1 MSLMDKLF
9 FIEAKHKVFNKHF
22 GIVNIA
28 IFGLLAIN
36 MLITI
41 IVALITKNYIGGYM
55 ISANILGIILVF
67 VFNISW
73 EKSQRELSRA
83 MADYEA
89 ALKLEVKEDKY
100 DYTREQVIMFI
111 EDAYEELDMMLD
123 CCQGCCE
130 DLDGKFEEL
139 RAYRKAVEILGGDIE
154 NDQKLMIDRYYKRCK
169 EREAK
174 ENENIS
180 SR

>member
-9 FIEAKHKVFNKHF
+9 FIEAKHKAFNKHF

-28 IFGLLAIN
+28 IFGLIAIN
-36 MLITI
+36 TLITI
-41 IVALITKNYIGGYM
+41 IVVLATKNYIGGYM
-55 ISANILGIILVF
+55 VSANILGIIVAI
-67 VFNISW
+67 VFNTSW
-73 EKSQRELSRA
+73 SRAQSDLSRA

-100 DYTREQVIMFI
+100 DYSKEQVIMFI

-139 RAYRKAVEILGGDIE
+139 RAYRKAVEALGGDIE
-154 NDQKLMIDRYYKRCK
+154 KDQKLMIDRYYKRCK